1 MVDDVMVTIRIVVDK
16 VTELAGHVSSW
27 ASASCGLASVPVSV
41 RKVDNVMVATMFM
54 DLVDK
59 ITFSK
64 RLRASVNLLVM

>member
-27 ASASCGLASVPVSV
+27 ASANGRLASVPVSV
-41 RKVDNVMVATMFM
+41 SMVDNVMVATMFV

-64 RLRASVNLLVM
+64 KLRASVNLLAM